1 MKVTLLRRRS
11 VLLFTMLITLFA
23 LVQIAIG
30 QIRTRNEINIP
41 DIPGYV
47 TLKCDFHMHTVFS
60 DGTVWPSV
68 RVEEAWL
75 EGLDAISI
83 TDHIEYQPHK
93 SDIPTNHNRPYEL
106 ALARAKE
113 LDILLVRGSEIT
125 RSMPPGHLNAIFL
138 KDCQPLETDNY
149 MDAIKAA
156 IDQGAFVF
164 WNHPGWTGQQPDGV
178 SRWYEDHTTLYEKG
192 WLHGIEVVNFGEYYP
207 EVHDWCN
214 EKKLTFIGSSDVH
227 SPINLDYNFQAGEHR
242 PMTLV
247 FAEEWTLDAL
257 KEALFEQRTV
267 VYVDKR
273 LIGADSYLK
282 PIFDESIQIRTL
294 HASLP
299 ANGSANI
306 QIHNSSGITFELF
319 AEEGENLVRG
329 PQHITLYPGKTVIAR
344 IRGTSTQ
351 TTGVK
356 NVTLPYRV
364 QNLLVTPEQ
373 GLSVELQ
380 FTVTFIPRQD

>member
-1 MKVTLLRRRS
+1 MPLYIQDTKFHLPDRVPDNLAVIEGSPIKVSLLEGGIEPEQPNYIQVTGPPGYRRS
-11 VLLFTMLITLFA
+11 REPIMFFREVSKEAGPPRM
-23 LVQIAIG
+23 VQ
-30 QIRTRNEINIP
+30 TRE
-41 DIPGYV
+41 
-47 TLKCDFHMHTVFS
+47 
-60 DGTVWPSV
+60 
-68 RVEEAWL
+68 
-75 EGLDAISI
+75 
-83 TDHIEYQPHK
+83 
-93 SDIPTNHNRPYEL
+93 
-106 ALARAKE
+106 E

-138 KDCQPLETDNY
+138 KDCQTLETDNY